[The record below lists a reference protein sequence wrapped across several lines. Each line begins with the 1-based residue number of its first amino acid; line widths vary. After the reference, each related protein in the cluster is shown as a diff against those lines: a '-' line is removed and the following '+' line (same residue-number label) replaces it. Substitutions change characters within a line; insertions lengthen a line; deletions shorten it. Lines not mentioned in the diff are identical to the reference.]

1 MFRDQTAGRRPREK
15 TQEDKGAGQRKN
27 GSGSIVVVLVVV
39 VLERTKWGR
48 TRGSVRSAGLLP
60 CIPGVVLV
68 RARTGVAP
76 WFHLSFAASLPR
88 SASTLSSLAQR
99 CVVFIRVYLVL
110 DTLASSISVTE
121 YIVGRS
127 IENLES
133 LSSGSSRIE
142 KENGV
147 ESRGR

>member
-15 TQEDKGAGQRKN
+15 KQKDKGAGQRKN

-99 CVVFIRVYLVL
+99 CVVFIRVYLVVSRL
-110 DTLASSISVTE
+110 GYTRLFDI
-121 YIVGRS
+121 R
-127 IENLES
+127 
-133 LSSGSSRIE
+133 SRIRCRTFHRE
-142 KENGV
+142 FRISGEWMQSN
-147 ESRGR
+147 